1 MADENDF
8 NNFPKKKKKKNC
20 MRHMD
25 HFEPK
30 NDASS

>member
-8 NNFPKKKKKKNC
+8 NNFPKKKKKIC
-20 MRHMD
+20 MRHLD